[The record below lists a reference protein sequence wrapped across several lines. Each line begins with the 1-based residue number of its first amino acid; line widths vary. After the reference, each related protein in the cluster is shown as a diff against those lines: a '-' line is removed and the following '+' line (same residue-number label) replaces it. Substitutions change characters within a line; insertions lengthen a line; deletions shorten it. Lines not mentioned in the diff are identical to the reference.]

1 MLVFILII
9 VIAYTF
15 ILRKK
20 LLKDKMQ
27 YIYYRDIPSSD
38 SPAFVGKIVK
48 GHTDGNDII
57 ATILDLNYRGYIRIE
72 TEEIKGKE
80 KRVLYLEKSVRTTEL
95 QEHEM
100 FLINKIFKNNSRV
113 IFEDYIKSNKFKQD
127 FKAFDKML
135 ERRIERKTIYRN
147 SLLKN
152 VNKIL
157 LLISYFIF
165 GISIFYSI
173 MLPITLGVN
182 NVIRFDT
189 KTAIIMNLVI
199 SVILYLLVSYKYI
212 LYIEKSTNA
221 RENINLSI
229 TYIILSVVLG
239 CCIIFNNYNNI
250 FSIFYEEFIWY
261 KVIVNFIISIV
272 TMMYMFNIIKHT
284 EKEEYL
290 YYVFIIISLFAIIL
304 NMKLAMGI
312 SIIFF
317 VTYIFFKSPRHSN
330 LKQDDYVCK
339 WISFK
344 KYLEDYS
351 MLSEQESNAIVI
363 WEKYLIYAI
372 ALGINKKIIKKYAKL
387 NNIQLLNEVYLKKV
401 YVEYFE

>member
-100 FLINKIFKNNSRV
+100 FLINKIFQNNSRV

-189 KTAIIMNLVI
+189 KTAIIMNLII

-250 FSIFYEEFIWY
+250 FSIFYEEFIWH
-261 KVIVNFIISIV
+261 KVIVNFIISII

-317 VTYIFFKSPRHSN
+317 VTYIFFKSPKHSN

-351 MLSEQESNAIVI
+351 MLSDQESNAIVI

>member
-1 MLVFILII
+1 MLVFVLIV

-15 ILRKK
+15 LLRKK
-20 LLKDKMQ
+20 LLNDKEQ
-27 YIYYRDIPSSD
+27 YLYYRDIPSND
-38 SPAFVGKIVK
+38 SPALVGKIVK

-57 ATILDLNYRGYIRIE
+57 ATILDLNYRGYIRIT

-100 FLINKIFKNNSRV
+100 FLINKIFKNNNRV

-157 LLISYFIF
+157 LLISYCIF

-173 MLPITLGVN
+173 ILPITLGVN
-182 NVIRFDT
+182 NVIRLDT
-189 KTAIIMNLVI
+189 KIAIIMNLII

-261 KVIVNFIISIV
+261 KVIINFIVSIV

-284 EKEEYL
+284 EKEEYI
-290 YYVFIIISLFAIIL
+290 YYMFIIISLFAIIL
-304 NMKLAMGI
+304 NMKLEMGI

-317 VTYIFFKSPRHSN
+317 VTYIFFKSPKHSN

-339 WISFK
+339 WIYFK

-351 MLSEQESNAIVI
+351 MLLEQESNAIVI

-372 ALGINKKIIKKYAKL
+372 TLGINKKILKKYAKL

>member
-1 MLVFILII
+1 MLVCIVIV

-15 ILRKK
+15 LLRKK
-20 LLKDKMQ
+20 LLNDKEKKL
-27 YIYYRDIPSSD
+27 YYRDIPSND
-38 SPAFVGKIVK
+38 SPALVGKIVK

-57 ATILDLNYRGYIRIE
+57 ATILDLNYRGYIRI
-72 TEEIKGKE
+72 TSEEIKGKE
-80 KRVLYLEKSVRTTEL
+80 KTILYLEKNIGTTEL
-95 QEHEM
+95 KEHEM
-100 FLINKIFKNNSRV
+100 FLVNKIFKNNNRI
-113 IFEDYIKSNKFKQD
+113 IFDDYIKSNKFKQD

-135 ERRIERKTIYRN
+135 ERRIERKIIYKN

-152 VNKIL
+152 INKIL

-173 MLPITLGVN
+173 MLPITLEVN
-182 NVIRFDT
+182 NIIKVDIKTGIIINVIIS
-189 KTAIIMNLVI
+189 AVI
-199 SVILYLLVSYKYI
+199 YLLVAYKYI

-229 TYIILSVVLG
+229 VYIVLSIVVG
-239 CCIIFNNYNNI
+239 CFIIFNNYNNI
-250 FSIFYEEFIWY
+250 FSVFYEEFICY
-261 KVIVNFIISIV
+261 KVAVNFIISIV
-272 TMMYMFNIIKHT
+272 VMLYMFNIIKHT

-290 YYVFIIISLFAIIL
+290 YYVFIMISLFAIVL
-304 NMKLAMGI
+304 NMQLAIGI

-317 VTYIFFKSPRHSN
+317 AVYIFFKAPKHSN
-330 LKQDDYVCK
+330 FKQEDYVGK

-363 WEKYLIYAI
+363 WEQYLIYAI
-372 ALGINKKIIKKYAKL
+372 ALGINKKIIKKYAQL
-387 NNIQLLNEVYLKKV
+387 NNIKLLNEVYLKKV

>member
-9 VIAYTF
+9 VIAYIF

-100 FLINKIFKNNSRV
+100 FLINKIFKNNNRV

-157 LLISYFIF
+157 LLISYFVF
-165 GISIFYSI
+165 GINIFYSI

-182 NVIRFDT
+182 NVMQFDT
-189 KTAIIMNLVI
+189 KTDIIINLII

-239 CCIIFNNYNNI
+239 CCIIFNNHNNI

-317 VTYIFFKSPRHSN
+317 VTYIFFKSPKHSN

-351 MLSEQESNAIVI
+351 MLSEQESSAIVI

>member
-72 TEEIKGKE
+72 TEEIQGKE

-135 ERRIERKTIYRN
+135 ERRIERKTIYKN

-173 MLPITLGVN
+173 MLPITLGGN

-189 KTAIIMNLVI
+189 KTAIIMNLII

-221 RENINLSI
+221 SENINLSI

-250 FSIFYEEFIWY
+250 LSIFYEEFIWY

-317 VTYIFFKSPRHSN
+317 VTYIFFKSPKHSN
-330 LKQDDYVCK
+330 IKQDDYVCK

>member
-9 VIAYTF
+9 VIAYIF

-100 FLINKIFKNNSRV
+100 FLINKIFKNNNRV

-157 LLISYFIF
+157 LLISYFVF
-165 GISIFYSI
+165 GINIFYSI

-182 NVIRFDT
+182 NVMQFDT
-189 KTAIIMNLVI
+189 KTDIIINLII

-239 CCIIFNNYNNI
+239 CCIIFNNHNNI

-317 VTYIFFKSPRHSN
+317 VTYIFFKSPKHSN

-401 YVEYFE
+401 YVEYFD

>member
-189 KTAIIMNLVI
+189 KTAIIMNLII

>member
-1 MLVFILII
+1 MLVFILSV

-15 ILRKK
+15 LLRKK
-20 LLKDKMQ
+20 LLNNKEQ
-27 YIYYRDIPSSD
+27 YLYYRDIPSND
-38 SPAFVGKIVK
+38 SPALVGKIVK

-57 ATILDLNYRGYIRIE
+57 ATILDLSYRGYIRIA

-80 KRVLYLEKSVRTTEL
+80 KTILYLEKSIRTTEL
-95 QEHEM
+95 KEHEM
-100 FLINKIFKNNSRV
+100 FLVNKIFKNNNGI
-113 IFEDYIKSNKFKQD
+113 IFDDYIKSNKFKQD

-135 ERRIERKTIYRN
+135 ERRIDRKTIYKN

-152 VNKIL
+152 INKIL

-182 NVIRFDT
+182 NIIKVDIKTSIIINVI
-189 KTAIIMNLVI
+189 I
-199 SVILYLLVSYKYI
+199 SAVLYLLVAYKYI

-221 RENINLSI
+221 RENINLSV
-229 TYIILSVVLG
+229 TYIILSVLLG
-239 CCIIFNNYNNI
+239 CFIIFNNYSNI
-250 FSIFYEEFIWY
+250 FSVFYEEFTLY
-261 KVIVNFIISIV
+261 KVMFNFIISIITV
-272 TMMYMFNIIKHT
+272 LYMFNFIKHT

-290 YYVFIIISLFAIIL
+290 YYIFIVISLLAIIL
-304 NMKLAMGI
+304 NMKLTMGI
-312 SIIFF
+312 SMVFF
-317 VTYIFFKSPRHSN
+317 IVYIFFKAPKHTG
-330 LKQDDYVCK
+330 LKQEDYVGK

-344 KYLEDYS
+344 RYLEDYS

-372 ALGINKKIIKKYAKL
+372 ALGINKKIIKKYAQL
-387 NNIQLLNEVYLKKV
+387 NNIKLLNEVYLKKV

>member
-80 KRVLYLEKSVRTTEL
+80 KRVLYLGKSIRTTEL

-173 MLPITLGVN
+173 MLPIILGVN

-189 KTAIIMNLVI
+189 KTAIIMNLII

-272 TMMYMFNIIKHT
+272 NMMYMFNIIKHT

-317 VTYIFFKSPRHSN
+317 VTYIFFKSPKHSN

>member
-72 TEEIKGKE
+72 TEEIQGKE

-100 FLINKIFKNNSRV
+100 FLINKIFQNNSRV

-250 FSIFYEEFIWY
+250 LSIFYEEFIWY

-304 NMKLAMGI
+304 NMKLAIGI

-317 VTYIFFKSPRHSN
+317 VTYIFFKSPKHSN

-339 WISFK
+339 WISLK

>member
-72 TEEIKGKE
+72 TEEIKRKE
-80 KRVLYLEKSVRTTEL
+80 KRVLYLEKSVKTTEL

-113 IFEDYIKSNKFKQD
+113 IFENYIKSNKFKQD

-135 ERRIERKTIYRN
+135 ERRIERKTIYKN

-165 GISIFYSI
+165 EISIFYSI
-173 MLPITLGVN
+173 MLPITLGEN

-189 KTAIIMNLVI
+189 KTAIIMNLII

-250 FSIFYEEFIWY
+250 LSIFYEEFIWY

-317 VTYIFFKSPRHSN
+317 VTYIFFKSPKHSN
-330 LKQDDYVCK
+330 IKQDDYVCK